1 MGMRVKKKSI
11 GHLLLLERLY
21 VMSVHFQFRHMNE
34 GRENEIKNFET
45 DLDWKFI
52 DIISMLEGGNDNFLL
67 KMCCTDGKGRDASIV
82 TPGPA
87 VSYGDIN
94 GIYSS
99 RASLRYRKML
109 RKKVLKVYNSGN
121 AQQSK
126 VLHLLE
132 SWWALSASQTCL

>member
-1 MGMRVKKKSI
+1 MMIIRHLSGNCRCCDCGSSDGNASKKEI
-11 GHLLLLERLY
+11 NWA
-21 VMSVHFQFRHMNE
+21 SVALGTIICDERHMNE

-121 AQQSK
+121 A
-126 VLHLLE
+126 
-132 SWWALSASQTCL
+132 